1 MAFSPAAQPANLLP
15 SPNRQPR
22 QSPRVRP
29 TSHFPAANPAQ
40 APWPSTL
47 ASFPGLLQLAPQAQ
61 QLARAP
67 AYPASAHT
75 PISPTPRDDAPQVHP
90 PASPN
95 ARADATP
102 PLLAWPHRSASHPA
116 SRCERQRQR
125 PFTWARTTARLH
137 APRSPSALA
146 RPRPT
151 SLAATLGPHA
161 SPFFPA
167 RAAPATITPRSPANS
182 PSRARTPRPWLSL

>member
-1 MAFSPAAQPANLLP
+1 MKPNPNQPKPQKQPSPAFPPPLLAFSPAALPANLLP

-22 QSPRVRP
+22 QAPRVRP
-29 TSHFPAANPAQ
+29 TSRFPAANPAE

-75 PISPTPRDDAPQVHP
+75 PISPAPRDDAPQVHP

-95 ARADATP
+95 ARADATR
-102 PLLAWPHRSASHPA
+102 PLLAWPHR
-116 SRCERQRQR
+116 E
-125 PFTWARTTARLH
+125 
-137 APRSPSALA
+137 PSAAEAL
-146 RPRPT
+146 
-151 SLAATLGPHA
+151 
-161 SPFFPA
+161 FPA
-167 RAAPATITPRSPANS
+167 TSAAAPLQT
-182 PSRARTPRPWLSL
+182 RPDPPI